1 MPQRDI
7 TKELAIEW
15 LKRDEGLRLFPY
27 ECTSNKV
34 SIGYGRNLE
43 DMGISESEAEHL
55 LMNDYQVAKNDAKKF
70 YGEEL
75 FNLLTPSQQA
85 VLCCLAFNMGLPT
98 LRKFVKF
105 RAALHAG
112 DISSAQHE
120 LLNSRYAQQVKSRA
134 SRMAE
139 ALSQ

>member
-1 MPQRDI
+1 MAQRDL

-15 LKRDEGLRLFPY
+15 LKRDEGLRLHPY
-27 ECTSNKV
+27 QCTADKTT
-34 SIGYGRNLE
+34 IGYGRNIE
-43 DMGISESEAEHL
+43 DNGISESEAEYL
-55 LMNDYQVAKNDAKKF
+55 LLNDYQVAKNDAKKF
-70 YGEEL
+70 YGPEL

-105 RAALHAG
+105 KAALHAG
-112 DISSAQHE
+112 DIATAQQE
-120 LLNSRYAQQVKSRA
+120 LLTSRYAHQVKSRA
-134 SRMAE
+134 FRMAE